1 MSWDAVAALAE
12 LIGALAVVITVA
24 YLAVQI
30 RQNTQTA
37 HAGVQQGMLDT
48 LHSVRL
54 ALSHDPELARL
65 LIKANREYES
75 LTPEEALRFGS
86 FANDFLAIWASFLLQ
101 HRRSFVDAELWQ
113 SWAAG
118 FRKAFQAP
126 AFRRVWES
134 EKDTFHADFR
144 RHVEGVE

>member
-1 MSWDAVAALAE
+1 MTWDAVAAIAE

-30 RQNTQTA
+30 RQNTKTA

-48 LHSVRL
+48 LHSVWL
-54 ALSHDPELARL
+54 ALSQDPELARL

-86 FANDFLAIWASFLLQ
+86 FVNNFMSIWASFLLQ
-101 HRRSFVDAELWQ
+101 HQRSFVDPVLWQ
-113 SWAAG
+113 GWDAG
-118 FRKAFQAP
+118 FRKVFQAP
-126 AFRRVWES
+126 GFQRVWES
-134 EKDTFHADFR
+134 EKDTWHADFR